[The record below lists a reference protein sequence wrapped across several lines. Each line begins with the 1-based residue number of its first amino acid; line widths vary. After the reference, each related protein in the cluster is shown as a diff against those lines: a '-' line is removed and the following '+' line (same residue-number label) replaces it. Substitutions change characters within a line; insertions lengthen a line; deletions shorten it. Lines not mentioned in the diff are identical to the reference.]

1 MNTSV
6 DLSMVGLLIHFN
18 LHFCLGP
25 RKVLVSTLKPP
36 RKEFK
41 LRDIDNL
48 FVKSLI
54 AEFKENEVLF
64 GLKPLLAIVK
74 GVSKH
79 EEFREELLD
88 SYELEVIGGNH
99 HRAAMQ
105 HFLQENPDDL
115 KSKYTEVIL
124 LTGEFVLNN
133 YDAHDFIKFK
143 LLSA

>member
-1 MNTSV
+1 M
-6 DLSMVGLLIHFN
+6 
-18 LHFCLGP
+18 
-25 RKVLVSTLKPP
+25 STLKPP

-41 LRDIDNL
+41 LRDIDDL

-99 HRAAMQ
+99 RRAAMQ

-115 KSKYTEVIL
+115 KYKYTEVVL
-124 LTGEFVLNN
+124 LTGEFALNN

-143 LLSA
+143 WLSA